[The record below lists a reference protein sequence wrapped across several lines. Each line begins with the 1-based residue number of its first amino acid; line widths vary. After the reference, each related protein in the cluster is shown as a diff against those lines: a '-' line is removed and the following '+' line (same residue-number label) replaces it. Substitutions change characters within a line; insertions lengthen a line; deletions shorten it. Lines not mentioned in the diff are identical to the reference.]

1 MSLHDVL
8 IKLRSNFNNKKSI
21 IKSYQFRRQQLK
33 LLKLFLNDNELII
46 QEALKNDLGR
56 SPFEGIG

>member
-8 IKLRSNFNNKKSI
+8 IKLRSNLNNKKSI